1 MIQVMA
7 QLLEENKLSVFWTG
21 FCPQCALRQHQGR
34 MRLNSS
40 DFFECESC
48 RLQII
53 LAVPGLL
60 ATILNFRGSAKYR
73 RKPDCADMEL
83 RSEIFCPQTKEKF
96 PFTDFGLFKS
106 GEEVQEYICNSIL
119 KD

>member
-1 MIQVMA
+1 MT
-7 QLLEENKLSVFWTG
+7 QLLEEHKLSVFWSG
-21 FCPQCALRQHQGR
+21 FCPQCALRQNQGR

-53 LAVPGLL
+53 LSVPGLL
-60 ATILNFRGSAKYR
+60 ATILNYRGSAKYR
-73 RKPDCADMEL
+73 RQPDYADMEL

-96 PFTDFGLFKS
+96 PFTKNKTFQNGCDI
-106 GEEVQEYICNSIL
+106 EEYIKTQLIIS
-119 KD
+119 

>member
-1 MIQVMA
+1 MT

-60 ATILNFRGSAKYR
+60 ATILNFRGSANYR
-73 RKPDCADMEL
+73 RRPDYADMEL
-83 RSEIFCPQTKEKF
+83 RSEILCPQTFPNF
-96 PFTDFGLFKS
+96 PFTKNKIFQNIF
-106 GEEVQEYICNSIL
+106 EIEEYI
-119 KD
+119 KQV